1 MKKINKGI
9 FANKQYTKY
18 VSFNKAVLWKDR
30 ELSLPIYIIAGFNA
44 YHTEK
49 VVFIDRGRGE
59 KWIFKVED
67 VKDKGF
73 RKTVGQE
80 EQYYFSIEMAK
91 KEPTKKLEDMVT
103 EKVF

>member
-1 MKKINKGI
+1 MKKINRGV
-9 FANKQYTKY
+9 FADKQYTKY
-18 VSFNKAVLWKDR
+18 VNFNKAVLWKDR

-67 VKDKGF
+67 VKDKGR

-80 EQYYFSIEMAK
+80 EQYYFPIEMAK

-103 EKVF
+103 DGVF